1 MLPIVAGALL
11 LPKIDAQLFLPHAPV
26 LDVPAQPFGAALT
39 VPAKQGADQA
49 AAHVLLLGHSTISNA
64 LRPLSVRLKS
74 RSVRPLLGRL
84 VT

>member
-1 MLPIVAGALL
+1 MLPIVSGALL

-39 VPAKQGADQA
+39 VAAQQGADQA
-49 AAHVLLLGHSTISNA
+49 AAYVLLLGHSAISSA

-74 RSVRPLLGRL
+74 RSVRPFDGGR